1 MDETS
6 RERRIGWIGVVNLAA
21 WIGMLAVN
29 LLANTLPIAGRTT
42 GAVSDAYPNLFTPA
56 GLTFSIW
63 GVIYILQGVYA
74 VSPFGVFGGRC
85 LVRTE
90 IVRASSGPFVMYALL
105 NVSWL
110 FAWHYDRIVLSMIL
124 MVLLLGSCIWG
135 YLVME
140 RFQPRMRL
148 PDKIFV
154 RLAFR
159 VALGWITVATVANMV
174 VLLVWAGWDGWG
186 IAPQTWTILVL
197 AVTLCIALAVT
208 LSAKDA
214 VYGMVIL
221 WAYMGILLRHLS
233 TGIGGHGR
241 EYSPILLCLIVCLV
255 LLFTAVMLAIHRSR
269 RRAGKLPEANL
280 LK

>member
-1 MDETS
+1 MDGEVA
-6 RERRIGWIGVVNLAA
+6 EKRIGWIGLVNLVA
-21 WIGMLAVN
+21 WIGMLVVN
-29 LLANTLPIAGRTT
+29 LLANVLPFAGTTT

-63 GVIYILQGVYA
+63 GVIYILQGLYVA
-74 VSPFGVFGGRC
+74 SPFGIFGRTC
-85 LVRTE
+85 RVRTD
-90 IVRASSGPFVMYALL
+90 IVRASAAPFVAYALL
-105 NVSWL
+105 NIAWL
-110 FAWHYDRIVLSMIL
+110 FAWHHHRIALSMIL

-140 RFQPRMRL
+140 RFQPQMRL

-159 VALGWITVATVANMV
+159 VTLGWITVATVANMV
-174 VLLVWAGWDGWG
+174 ILLVWAGWDGWG
-186 IAPQTWTILVL
+186 IAPQTWTVIVL

-233 TGIGGHGR
+233 TGSGGHGR
-241 EYSPILLCLIVCLV
+241 AYSPILLCLIACLV
-255 LLFTAVMLAIHRSR
+255 ILFTAVMLAIHRSR